1 MGPRQYKGKFPVPY
15 EEGSANPI
23 LPIIAVLGFFLLFLA
38 TSFWFLFRTSTSES
52 SSYPSSRGNAVSLPS
67 QGQHSSP
74 FTGRAGT
81 TTSSSTHPT
90 TSLTG
95 QPRMSSPFAA
105 KANQTFDQ
113 KQAVDIVSGWLKYKS
128 NLFADPFDISR
139 LDQFAAKNGKLYKD
153 ITKKG
158 GTIDWLRQRS
168 SYYRFRTAKIEKV
181 ISYESVS
188 GTPQLTVEVIEDLDL
203 VTASGTVDP
212 NQSGKKQNTWI
223 YRFKKDAQ
231 GRWRIDDF
239 TKQ

>member
-1 MGPRQYKGKFPVPY
+1 MGRRRDKGKFPIPY
-15 EEGSANPI
+15 EVGSANPI
-23 LPIIAVLGFFLLFLA
+23 LPIIVVLGFFLLFSA
-38 TSFWFLFRTSTSES
+38 TSFWLLFRASTSES
-52 SSYPSSRGNAVSLPS
+52 TSTPSSRGNSVSLPS
-67 QGQHSSP
+67 QGLPSSP
-74 FTGRAGT
+74 FKVHAGAT
-81 TTSSSTHPT
+81 PSSSTRPT

-95 QPRMSSPFAA
+95 QQRMTSPFAA
-105 KANQTFDQ
+105 RANQTFDQ
-113 KQAVDIVSGWLKYKS
+113 KQAVDIVSGWLEYKS
-128 NLFADPFDISR
+128 KLFADPFDISK
-139 LDQFAAKNGKLYKD
+139 LDQFAAKGGKLYQD

-181 ISYESVS
+181 ISYESIN

-231 GRWRIDDF
+231 GRWRIEDSS
-239 TKQ
+239 KG